1 MSIESKRKERD
12 KVRAN
17 RLTIDDKML
26 GDEPAW
32 NPGDVPENESERRI
46 EYARAFFYYNHFKN
60 ADLAPYA
67 YRYAKEEL
75 GFSDDVI
82 NSIKNMPDWGIVLPL
97 GKVSKIFYRGWK
109 YTDEEI
115 AAQKKR
121 VENLYKDSL
130 KYISMK
136 EDEPKTPVVPV
147 AEKLKMKIDNT
158 IALDWDKIVD
168 GWINGDYKQEFN
180 VYNAFKVHGLK
191 PAACNTVEEMV
202 RKEYNVLY
210 DAYHKKCE
218 QAIEAYN
225 HITRSFQ
232 KKMLQLMEGI
242 FADLESIKTAAKQ
255 TKIPRTKKVKASD
268 KQVAKLKYK
277 TEDNE
282 FKLVSIN
289 PVMIPG
295 QTRLFVYNTKTR
307 KLAEYQCS
315 SVGGFL
321 IQGSSIKNFDQET
334 SRIATI
340 RKPDEILPLVMKK
353 TPKQLDKL
361 WDSVTTKITQPN
373 GRINEDCILMRVF
386 K

>member
-26 GDEPAW
+26 GSEPAW
-32 NPGDVPENESERRI
+32 NPGDVPEGESERRI
-46 EYARAFFYYNHFKN
+46 EYARAFFYYNYSKN

-67 YRYAKEEL
+67 YKYAKEEL
-75 GFSDDVI
+75 GFSNEVI

-109 YTDEEI
+109 YTAEEI
-115 AAQKKR
+115 VAQKKK
-121 VENLYKDSL
+121 VEDLYGVSL
-130 KYISMK
+130 KYAKNK
-136 EDEPKTPVVPV
+136 EDTPKLPVISIS
-147 AEKLKMKIDNT
+147 EKLKMKINDT
-158 IALDWDKIVD
+158 IALDWDNIVD
-168 GWINGDYKQEFN
+168 GWIKGNYAQEFN

-191 PAACNTVEEMV
+191 PAACNAVEEIV
-202 RKEYNVLY
+202 KKEYNGLY
-210 DAYHKKCE
+210 DAYHKKCD
-218 QAIEAYN
+218 QAAEAYE
-225 HITRSFQ
+225 HITRPFQ

-242 FADLESIKTAAKQ
+242 FTDLESIKTAAKQ
-255 TKIPRTKKVKASD
+255 TKLPRAKKVKASD
-268 KQVAKLKYK
+268 KQVLKLKYK
-277 TEDNE
+277 KEDNE

-289 PVMIPG
+289 PVMIPS
-295 QTRLFVYNTKTR
+295 QSRLFVYNTKTR

-315 SVGGFL
+315 AVGGFL
-321 IQGSSIKNFDQET
+321 IQGSSIKNFDLEM
-334 SRIATI
+334 SRTATI
-340 RKPDEILPLVMKK
+340 RKPDEILSTVMKK

-361 WDSVTTKITQPN
+361 WDSFKTKVTQPN